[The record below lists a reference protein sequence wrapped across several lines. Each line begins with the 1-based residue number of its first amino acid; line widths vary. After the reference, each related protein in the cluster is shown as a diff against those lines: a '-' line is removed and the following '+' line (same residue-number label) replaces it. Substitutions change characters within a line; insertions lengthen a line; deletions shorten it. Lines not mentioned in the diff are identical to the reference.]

1 MEVKIKFLPQKT
13 SDIDYAKQ
21 VKDIAKDLVKM
32 CAECGVINL
41 TYSHDYFEI
50 QISRRILLRDKGDRE

>member
-1 MEVKIKFLPQKT
+1 MEVKIRFLPNKT

-21 VKDIAKDLVKM
+21 VKNIATDLVKM

-50 QISRRILLRDKGDRE
+50 QISKRILFKDKGDK